1 MDGNFLCLDP
11 YAGTSYHLLS
21 HVKHSKIKIIKN
33 ISARFPK
40 KYDDLLIKTKI
51 KNFKISRFQ
60 KFVKDGKNF
69 YHF

>member
-40 KYDDLLIKTKI
+40 NMMIY
-51 KNFKISRFQ
+51 
-60 KFVKDGKNF
+60 
-69 YHF
+69 